1 MTHNTKEL
9 ELQLKHLVGISLARA
24 IPHVNQTKLLRYPH
38 NSTTRRNH
46 NHTDPYM
53 THNTKEVELQLK
65 NTAIKNSTSLK
76 KSNTKKNQHSNHP
89 YRSMKGGNNKFLK
102 EKKNSIKII

>member
-9 ELQLKHLVGISLARA
+9 ELQLKHPVGVSLARA
-24 IPHVNQTKLLRYPH
+24 IPYVNQTKLLRYPH
-38 NSTTRRNH
+38 NSTTRRNQ
-46 NHTDPYM
+46 NHTDPYT

-76 KSNTKKNQHSNHP
+76 KDQIQ
-89 YRSMKGGNNKFLK
+89 R
-102 EKKNSIKII
+102 KINITMIHIIA

>member
-9 ELQLKHLVGISLARA
+9 ELQLKHPVGVSLARA
-24 IPHVNQTKLLRYPH
+24 IPYVNQTKLLRYPH
-38 NSTTRRNH
+38 NSTTRRNQ
-46 NHTDPYM
+46 NHIDPYT

-76 KSNTKKNQHSNHP
+76 KSNTKKNQHNNHP
-89 YRSMKGGNNKFLK
+89 YQSMKEAVTNFL
-102 EKKNSIKII
+102 

>member
-9 ELQLKHLVGISLARA
+9 ELQLKHPVGVSLART
-24 IPHVNQTKLLRYPH
+24 IPYVNQTKLLRYPH
-38 NSTTRRNH
+38 NSTTRRNQK
-46 NHTDPYM
+46 HTDPYT

-76 KSNTKKNQHSNHP
+76 KNQIQ
-89 YRSMKGGNNKFLK
+89 RK
-102 EKKNSIKII
+102 IKITMIHIRA